1 MKMKKKNVNTVENKK
16 VKIAM
21 YNPEKVGSFEMMF
34 GFKQTQLIYSKDW
47 FSIPNKK
54 KEKKESWQYINAKN
68 VDLKKKS
75 EK

>member
-34 GFKQTQLIYSKDW
+34 GFKKTKLIYSKKW
-47 FSIPNKK
+47 FSVQDKK
-54 KEKKESWQYINAKN
+54 KEKK
-68 VDLKKKS
+68 
-75 EK
+75 